1 MVFELKGYIERRRG
15 KQQQALQSLEHA
27 VDLDPRNF
35 FTLQQIAASYDL
47 LQRYAHE
54 ATMLERAL
62 AIKPDDLDT
71 KVARA
76 LMEVDWKADTRP
88 LHRLIDEIR
97 KTNPADI
104 ENFADSWLICAL
116 AERDATA
123 AQTALSAAGEN
134 PLSDDVIRFNRPFV
148 EGVIARMTNDSDKAR
163 LAFTAAP
170 AAHGEKGQAQPG

>member
-76 LMEVDWKADTRP
+76 MMEVDWKADTRP
-88 LHRLIDEIR
+88 LHRLIDEVR
-97 KTNPADI
+97 GQNPADV
-104 ENFADSWLICAL
+104 ENLVDSWLICAF

-123 AQTALSAAGEN
+123 AKAALDASGEN
-134 PLSDDVIRFNRPFV
+134 PLSDDVIQFNRPFM
-148 EGVIARMTNDSDKAR
+148 EGVIARMIND
-163 LAFTAAP
+163 T
-170 AAHGEKGQAQPG
+170 EQAQVAFA